1 MMVYFMKKHFFLCCF
16 ISCISFTGISQASK
30 KSKFPM
36 SFAINAR
43 VLIPSD
49 FVGSKST
56 FLSNEPFQSTVTQK
70 NGYSFGGILRT
81 SFSDFFSLE
90 TGIYFNQRHFDLN
103 MSVLD
108 SGITAQNNMT
118 FISYEIPI
126 QGRIFIKLSKTIFS
140 SVSLG
145 VSPNYKPSNVQVV
158 TLAGG
163 SHGFSHTGF
172 SESKM
177 GVDLNTEFGFERR
190 DKKNGTIYFGA
201 GAKIPLN
208 NLFDVIGQYANQG
221 NKYTDVKSVR
231 ASFLFVDLRYYLPTV
246 KNPGNEFKEG
256 PIE

>member
-1 MMVYFMKKHFFLCCF
+1 MIYLVKKQFFIFLF
-16 ISCISFTGISQASK
+16 FSCISFTGISQASK

-36 SFAINAR
+36 SFAINAKA
-43 VLIPSD
+43 LIPTD
-49 FVGSKST
+49 FVGSQTT
-56 FLSNEPFQSTVTQK
+56 FLTNSPFESTVTQK

-90 TGIYFNQRHFDLN
+90 TGIYFNQRQFDIN

-108 SGITAQNNMT
+108 SGITAQNNMS

-126 QGRIFIKLSKTIFS
+126 QGRIFVRLSKTIFS

-145 VSPNYKPSNVQVV
+145 ISPNYKPSNVQVV

-172 SESKM
+172 SASKM
-177 GVDLNTEFGFERR
+177 GVDFNAEFGFERR

-221 NKYTDVKSVR
+221 NKFTDVKSVR

>member
-1 MMVYFMKKHFFLCCF
+1 MMVDLTKKHFFILLF
-16 ISCISFTGISQASK
+16 FTCISFKGICQASK
-30 KSKFPM
+30 QSRYPM

-43 VLIPSD
+43 ALIPTD
-49 FVGSKST
+49 FVGSKSV
-56 FLSNEPFQSTVTQK
+56 FLSDLPFESTVTQK

-126 QGRIFIKLSKTIFS
+126 QGRIFIKLSKTVFS

-145 VSPNYKPSNVQVV
+145 LSPNYKPSNVQVI

-163 SHGFSHTGF
+163 AHGFNHTGF
-172 SESKM
+172 SKSKM
-177 GVDLNTEFGFERR
+177 GVDFNTEFGFERR

-208 NLFDVIGQYANQG
+208 NLFDVIGQYSNQG
-221 NKYTDVKSVR
+221 NKFTDVESVR
-231 ASFLFVDLRYYLPTV
+231 ASFLFIDLRYYLPTV